1 MQSQKKKS
9 RNIYVFFCII
19 STDSFSE
26 EEDEFIMAEDNAAA
40 DVEVGQGELRNLHI
54 EGTQLRKCCQILLNF
69 SQFRNFQMMIDMP
82 MQKRN
87 NGTKIRNTDI

>member
-1 MQSQKKKS
+1 M
-9 RNIYVFFCII
+9 N

-54 EGTQLRKCCQILLNF
+54 EGT
-69 SQFRNFQMMIDMP
+69 
-82 MQKRN
+82 
-87 NGTKIRNTDI
+87 